1 MHASNFAVFPKKD
14 NRNYVEPDVT
24 VVCDREKIDERGC
37 NGAPEWVIEVVSPS
51 SVKMDY
57 ERKKKL
63 YQESD
68 QAREYSFNETVE
80 VGLYEDLCLDLK
92 EMMAYLEG

>member
-1 MHASNFAVFPKKD
+1 MD
-14 NRNYVEPDVT
+14 T
-24 VVCDREKIDERGC
+24 EKES
-37 NGAPEWVIEVVSPS
+37 VS
-51 SVKMDY
+51 VY
-57 ERKKKL
+57 RF
-63 YQESD
+63 QESD